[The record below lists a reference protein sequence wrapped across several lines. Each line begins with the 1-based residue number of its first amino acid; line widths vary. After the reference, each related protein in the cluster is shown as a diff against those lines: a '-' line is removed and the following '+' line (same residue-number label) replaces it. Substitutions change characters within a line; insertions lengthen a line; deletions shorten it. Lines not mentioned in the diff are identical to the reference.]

1 MARYDYY
8 RRSERHMNVLDP
20 AHAFFVWLADI
31 AEGIYGEAEK
41 AFAMS
46 WFCWH
51 EERGEAEATCLMDY
65 LYVWLDEGDATQRC
79 ADFEDW
85 LMTVIAIIDRVGR
98 GGSGF
103 VYPGEEHHIDLE
115 WAQNPERHGR
125 QGANLRLPI
134 LDAEM
139 DLQHPALDR
148 AVFKRCQRRSAA
160 RRR

>member
-8 RRSERHMNVLDP
+8 RRSERHMDTLDP
-20 AHAFFVWLADI
+20 AHAFFLWLGNV
-31 AEGIYGEAEK
+31 AEGTFGETET

-46 WFCWH
+46 MFCWY

-79 ADFEDW
+79 ADYEDW
-85 LMTVIAIIDRVGR
+85 LMTVIAIIDRIAR

-103 VYPGEEHHIDLE
+103 LYPGEEHHFELE
-115 WAQNPERHGR
+115 WVQNPLHHGR
-125 QGANLRLPI
+125 QGANLQLPI
-134 LDAEM
+134 LDTEM

-148 AVFKRCQRRSAA
+148 TVFKRLQQRFASRH
-160 RRR
+160 R